1 MKLQWRASPLDCLA
15 PVMQNIQQRELTQE
29 LKLGEALPDIG
40 RVLGVWGQGMVRSK
54 QWQEGSVSCSGG
66 VMVWVLYAPEDG
78 SAPGVLDGWVPFQL
92 TWDIPEGTA
101 EGTLRVDCALR
112 FADARSVSPRKV
124 MLRLGVAVS
133 MEAYSPMT
141 AQVFQPEED
150 VTGVE
155 LLKSTYPMTLVRET
169 GEKTFLLDEELTL
182 PEGGPEPEKILCY
195 TMTPRVT
202 DKKVLSLRAVFRG
215 VGALHILGM
224 DSGGRL
230 TSWDMEVSFSQFSQL
245 TGEHS
250 GEAQVDIGICPTSCE
265 AEWMGQ
271 GRLRL
276 KCGLV
281 AQYVVT
287 DRVTVELVEDAYS
300 PGQGLDITWEELKL
314 PVVLEARGE
323 TLSLRQSLSTPM
335 EQVAEVS
342 CLAEPANLE
351 RREDGVA
358 ASFTGTAQVLGYG
371 REGEPL
377 SATGRWE
384 IRESLPCHASVRLF
398 FGLPQATNVAAQS
411 DSGGVTVTGG
421 LPIRWTASTWEQLPQ
436 IAALELEEQTPPDPD
451 APSLILRRAGGD
463 RLWDIAKKTG
473 STVAAIRQATGL
485 EGEPAPN
492 QMLLI
497 PVGGGG

>member
-1 MKLQWRASPLDCLA
+1 MKLQWRSSPLDCLA
-15 PVMQNIQQRELTQE
+15 PVVQNIQQRELTQE

-78 SAPGVLDGWVPFQL
+78 SAPRVLDGWVPFQL
-92 TWDIPEGTA
+92 AWDIPEGTA
-101 EGTLRVDCALR
+101 EGTMRVDCTLR

-124 MLRLGVAVS
+124 MLRLGVALS
-133 MEAYSPMT
+133 MEADSPMT

-150 VTGVE
+150 IPGVE
-155 LLKSTYPMTLVRET
+155 LLKSTYPMTLMREA
-169 GEKTFLLDEELTL
+169 GEKSFLLDEELTL
-182 PEGGPEPEKILCY
+182 PEGTPEPEKMVCY
-195 TMTPRVT
+195 TLTPRVT
-202 DKKVLSLRAVFRG
+202 DKKVLSQRAVFRG
-215 VGALHILGM
+215 VGALHLLGM
-224 DSGGRL
+224 DGDGRL
-230 TSWDMEVSFSQFSQL
+230 TSWDLEVPFSQFSQL

-250 GEAQVDIGICPTSCE
+250 GEAQVDICICITSCE

-287 DRVTVELVEDAYS
+287 DRVAVELVEDAYS
-300 PGQGLDITWEELKL
+300 PGQALDIAWEELKL
-314 PVVLEARGE
+314 PVVLETRGE
-323 TLSLRQSLSTPM
+323 TLAIRQNLPTPM

-342 CLAEPANLE
+342 CLAEPVNLE
-351 RREDGVA
+351 RTEDGVTA
-358 ASFTGTAQVLGYG
+358 GFNGTAQVLGYG

-377 SATGRWE
+377 CATGRWE
-384 IRESLPCHASVRLF
+384 SRENLPCHESVRLF
-398 FGLPQATNVAAQS
+398 FGLSQPTNVTGQS
-411 DSGGVTVTGG
+411 DAGGVTVTGG
-421 LPIRWTASTWEQLPQ
+421 LPIRWTVSTWEQLPQ
-436 IAALELEEQTPPDPD
+436 VAGLELGEQTPPDPD

-485 EGEPAPN
+485 EGEPTPE

-497 PVGGGG
+497 PVR